1 MSGTGLAAQLGVIIG
16 ARVGVL
22 DNRGDGRAGGMSIDN
37 TGDDVGGVG
46 LAAFGRGLVATGA
59 RRSRKA
65 CSFSW
70 STAMPAGMPSSEQPI
85 AGECDW
91 PKMLKCKTLP
101 KVEDMLFLLERDLA
115 AQ

>member
-1 MSGTGLAAQLGVIIG
+1 M
-16 ARVGVL
+16 R
-22 DNRGDGRAGGMSIDN
+22 
-37 TGDDVGGVG
+37 GVG
-46 LAAFGRGLVATGA
+46 LATFGRGLVATGGA
-59 RRSRKA
+59 TVKEG
-65 CSFSW
+65 SW
-70 STAMPAGMPSSEQPI
+70 STAIPAGMPSSEQPI